1 MSDSPAP
8 SYPAPASEP
17 APTGGDAASDSR
29 DEGLPRLRGAR
40 PSTLVALFLVIAIGG
55 GALFVSGFALGHL
68 AGATP
73 GTTADNQ
80 DLFRPF
86 WDAYNDISA
95 NYVGKV
101 DQHLLVEG
109 AIGGLFTALGDP
121 FSQYLTEEQYRQSL
135 SGISGE
141 TEGVGVQITTRDA
154 QGQACDTVSDTCQL
168 VIVHVVRN
176 SPALRAGLQ
185 ENDVIV
191 AIDGTSTAGMTV
203 DDVAGKLRGPKGTS
217 VSITV
222 DRAGTTQEFSVT
234 RDVIQREDVQSD
246 VLADGRVG
254 YLKIAG
260 FSSGS
265 SADFHNLLDQLVNQD
280 KVQAIVLDLRDDP
293 GGYVDAAQKI
303 ASEFVADKP
312 LYYEQ
317 TSTGD
322 PMPQQPIAGGV
333 ATNPAIPVVVLVNG
347 GTASASEIVSAAIQG
362 NERGQLVG
370 SKTYGKGT
378 IQEFKELTGAGGYRL
393 SVRKWLTPDLTWIHG
408 VGLMPDVDIEPPADQ
423 PADQD
428 LVLDKG
434 IEVVLDELD
443 HPSASPGVSVA
454 PAPSVAPSA
463 SPPPAAG
470 ASASPAAMAP
480 DPGVLELSLAWPLA
494 LG

>member
-1 MSDSPAP
+1 MTDPTAP
-8 SYPAPASEP
+8 SDPQP
-17 APTGGDAASDSR
+17 ASDSAPANS
-29 DEGLPRLRGAR
+29 DAAVDNAEEGPSRRRGVR
-40 PSTLVALFLVIAIGG
+40 PSTLVAIFLVVAIGG
-55 GALFVSGFALGHL
+55 GALFVSGFALGRL

-73 GTTADNQ
+73 GTTAENQ

-86 WDAYNDISA
+86 WDAYNDITQ

-121 FSQYLTEEQYRQSL
+121 FSQYLTEEQFQQSL
-135 SGISGE
+135 GGLSGE
-141 TEGVGVQITTRDA
+141 FTGVGVQLTTRDA
-154 QGQACDTVSDTCQL
+154 QGHACDTVSDTCQL

-191 AIDGTSTAGMTV
+191 AIDGSSTTGMTV
-203 DDVAGKLRGPKGTS
+203 DDVAGKLRGPKGTT

-222 DRAGTTQEFSVT
+222 DRAGTTQEISVT

-246 VLADGRVG
+246 VLANGRVG

-260 FSSGS
+260 FSSA
-265 SADFHNLLDQLVNQD
+265 SAGDFHNLLDQLINQD

-303 ASEFVADKP
+303 ASEFVSNKP

-322 PMPQQPIAGGV
+322 PMPQQPIVGGV

-362 NERGQLVG
+362 NSRGQLVG

-408 VGLMPDVDIEPPADQ
+408 VGLLPNVEIEPPDNQ
-423 PADQD
+423 PAGQD
-428 LVLDKG
+428 AVLDKG
-434 IEVVLDELD
+434 IQVALDALANPSATFPPPPTSAPT
-443 HPSASPGVSVA
+443 PSASPVA
-454 PAPSVAPSA
+454 L
-463 SPPPAAG
+463 
-470 ASASPAAMAP
+470 AP
-480 DPGVLELSLAWPLA
+480 DPGTFEVSLAAPFA
-494 LG
+494 VG